1 MIEPDN
7 YTDDEGP
14 EQIPGFLGLIFDGN
28 AAFEAALAPLK
39 GFDFWTYAQLA
50 DELEAVERCIVV
62 DFGSG
67 ATELRFDASSVEQ
80 IVAAI
85 PAVDALYDCPDDQG
99 PAGGAGHVLVILL
112 IGRARQLGTPRVN
125 RKAAFQKPA
134 PPATFTNERDKV
146 PKLRH
151 IMRKR
156 VGPITSEGQ
165 EEPEI
170 TP

>member
-50 DELEAVERCIVV
+50 DKSEAVERCIVV

-67 ATELRFDASSVEQ
+67 ATELCFQADSVDQ
-80 IVAAI
+80 IVGAI
-85 PAVDALYDCPDDQG
+85 PAVDALYDCPDHQG
-99 PAGGAGHVLVILL
+99 PAGGAGHVLVMADGFSDIDVT
-112 IGRARQLGTPRVN
+112 RAALGLR
-125 RKAAFQKPA
+125 AALDSDLAAMYACLK
-134 PPATFTNERDKV
+134 D
-146 PKLRH
+146 
-151 IMRKR
+151 
-156 VGPITSEGQ
+156 S
-165 EEPEI
+165 
-170 TP
+170 

>member
-1 MIEPDN
+1 LIEPDN

-50 DELEAVERCIVV
+50 DKSEAVERCIVV

-67 ATELRFDASSVEQ
+67 ANELCFDASSVEQ

-99 PAGGAGHVLVILL
+99 PAGGAGHVLVMADGFSDLDVT
-112 IGRARQLGTPRVN
+112 RAALGLR
-125 RKAAFQKPA
+125 AALDSDLAAMSACLK
-134 PPATFTNERDKV
+134 D
-146 PKLRH
+146 
-151 IMRKR
+151 
-156 VGPITSEGQ
+156 S
-165 EEPEI
+165 
-170 TP
+170 

>member
-1 MIEPDN
+1 LIEPDN

-67 ATELRFDASSVEQ
+67 ATELCFQADSVDQ
-80 IVAAI
+80 IVGAI
-85 PAVDALYDCPDDQG
+85 PAVDALYDCPDHQG
-99 PAGGAGHVLVILL
+99 PAGGAGHVLVMADGFSDIDVT
-112 IGRARQLGTPRVN
+112 RAALGLR
-125 RKAAFQKPA
+125 AALDSDLAAMSACLK
-134 PPATFTNERDKV
+134 D
-146 PKLRH
+146 
-151 IMRKR
+151 
-156 VGPITSEGQ
+156 S
-165 EEPEI
+165 
-170 TP
+170 

>member
-1 MIEPDN
+1 LIELDN

-99 PAGGAGHVLVILL
+99 PAGGAGHVLVMAD
-112 IGRARQLGTPRVN
+112 GFSDSDVTRAALSLR
-125 RKAAFQKPA
+125 AALDA
-134 PPATFTNERDKV
+134 DLAAMAAR
-146 PKLRH
+146 L
-151 IMRKR
+151 
-156 VGPITSEGQ
+156 SES
-165 EEPEI
+165 
-170 TP
+170 

>member
-7 YTDDEGP
+7 YTHYEGP

-28 AAFEAALAPLK
+28 AAFEAALAPLN

-50 DELEAVERCIVV
+50 DELEEVERCVVV

-67 ATELRFDASSVEQ
+67 ATELCFDASSVEQ

-99 PAGGAGHVLVILL
+99 PAGGAGHVLVKTDGFDDSDVTRDALSL
-112 IGRARQLGTPRVN
+112 RVALDADLAAMAARL
-125 RKAAFQKPA
+125 
-134 PPATFTNERDKV
+134 
-146 PKLRH
+146 
-151 IMRKR
+151 
-156 VGPITSEGQ
+156 SES
-165 EEPEI
+165 
-170 TP
+170 